1 MSRWIEHVKQFS
13 KKHKMPYKDAMCSPR
28 CKKEYS
34 IKGGSIPLRN
44 DLKYA
49 KAIMYGRDD
58 YPPKVRNILKQ
69 YGNETIVS
77 CRLKRTPVSRLLTG
91 ALSAVSLGEF
101 GKRLGT
107 SDYDT
112 LFHLFLE
119 MTTQTG
125 KRISVEKNEVI
136 NMDISP
142 PVRPKEEVETIQ
154 SLPSG
159 LTIGVMMNKTKQRM
173 GQRFYKYDAS
183 SNNCQD
189 FIVSILK
196 ANGIGD
202 EQDISFVKQNTEF
215 LFKNLPYLR
224 KISNTVTTIGSRVD
238 VAKNGAG
245 FY

>member
-1 MSRWIEHVKQFS
+1 
-13 KKHKMPYKDAMCSPR
+13 
-28 CKKEYS
+28 
-34 IKGGSIPLRN
+34 
-44 DLKYA
+44 
-49 KAIMYGRDD
+49 
-58 YPPKVRNILKQ
+58 
-69 YGNETIVS
+69 
-77 CRLKRTPVSRLLTG
+77 
-91 ALSAVSLGEF
+91 
-101 GKRLGT
+101 
-107 SDYDT
+107 
-112 LFHLFLE
+112 
-119 MTTQTG
+119 
-125 KRISVEKNEVI
+125 
-136 NMDISP
+136 
-142 PVRPKEEVETIQ
+142 
-154 SLPSG
+154 
-159 LTIGVMMNKTKQRM
+159 MMNKTKQRM